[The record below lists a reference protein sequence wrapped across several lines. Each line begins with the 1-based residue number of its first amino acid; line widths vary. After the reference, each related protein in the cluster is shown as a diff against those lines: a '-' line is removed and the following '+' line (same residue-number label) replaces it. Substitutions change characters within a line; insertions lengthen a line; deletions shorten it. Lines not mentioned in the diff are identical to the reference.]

1 MDITF
6 RSDQSITPHQFI
18 DLLER
23 SSLAERRPV
32 QYPEVIAGM
41 LDNADLLVTAWQDGQ
56 LVGVSRSVTDF
67 VYCCYLS
74 DLAVDQ
80 RLQKSG
86 VGSELIQRTR
96 DALGP
101 RCMLTLLSAPA
112 ATGYYP
118 RVGFEAHPSAW
129 IMYPDAP
136 EGDNQ

>member
-1 MDITF
+1 MDVEY
-6 RSDQSITPHQFI
+6 RSDRTITPGQFI

-23 SSLAERRPV
+23 STLAERRPV

-41 LDNADLLVTAWQDGQ
+41 LDNADLLITAWQDGE

-86 VGSELIQRTR
+86 VGRELIQHTR

-118 RVGFEAHPSAW
+118 RVGFEQHPSSW
-129 IMYPDAP
+129 IMYPDPP
-136 EGDNQ
+136 EGDKQ